1 MGEPVQGYI
10 FPNEGEKTMI
20 SVIVPVFNA
29 SGSLAVT
36 LDCIKL
42 QTYTDVEVIL
52 VDDGSTDVSG
62 RICDEFAR
70 EDSRFCVIHKENRGA
85 YSARNAGLD
94 NSRGEWICFVDAD
107 DYLHPDAL
115 RTLSVGIK
123 DGVRLVAADFRYG
136 TPEEGNP
143 FVGCQPYPEDAPVTD
158 ISGFDCLRRMF
169 SRNPKDAVWGM
180 TIWNKLYHRDLVK
193 DSRIRPYKVS
203 EDAFFNFGIFL
214 KTDWCSYVNRTTYS
228 YTQYSSSLSH
238 AAISEAALVQLAVYY
253 DMFSELSLYTGNH
266 HEEIEGMLLG
276 KLYRKLLTSRYHV
289 ENNSLLESEW
299 KELFQTITQ
308 STLRRYYH
316 NPFIPLREKTFFSLS
331 RAFPLLM
338 RCYMKVKGN

>member
-1 MGEPVQGYI
+1 
-10 FPNEGEKTMI
+10 MI
-20 SVIVPVFNA
+20 SVIVPVYNA
-29 SGSLAVT
+29 AGYLSGT
-36 LDCIKL
+36 LDSIKA
-42 QTYTDVEVIL
+42 QTYPDMEVIL
-52 VDDGSTDVSG
+52 IDDGSTDGSG
-62 RICDEFAR
+62 KICDEFVR
-70 EDSRFCVIHKENRGA
+70 EDPRFCVIHKENQGA

-94 NSRGEWICFVDAD
+94 RSMGEWICFVDAD
-107 DYLHPDAL
+107 DYLHPEAL
-115 RTLSVGIK
+115 RTLSMGIK
-123 DGVRLVAADFRYG
+123 DGICLVAADFRYG

-143 FVGCQPYPEDAPVTD
+143 FVGSQPCPEDAPVTA

-169 SRNPKDAVWGM
+169 SRNPKEAVWGM
-180 TIWNKLYHRDLVK
+180 TIWNKLYRRDLIK
-193 DSRIRPYKVS
+193 DCRIRPYKVS
-203 EDAFFNFGIFL
+203 DDAFFNFGFFL
-214 KTDWCSYVNRTTYS
+214 KTDMCSYVDRVTYS
-228 YTQYSSSLSH
+228 YTQLPSSLSH
-238 AAISEAALVQLAVYY
+238 TNIGTITIEQLVVYY

-338 RCYMKVKGN
+338 RCYMKAKGN

>member
-1 MGEPVQGYI
+1 
-10 FPNEGEKTMI
+10 MI

-29 SGSLAVT
+29 SGSLAGT
-36 LDCIKL
+36 LDCIKR

-52 VDDGSTDVSG
+52 IDDGSTDGSG

-136 TPEEGNP
+136 TPEEGDP
-143 FVGCQPYPEDAPVTD
+143 FVVGCQPCPEDTPVTV

-180 TIWNKLYHRDLVK
+180 TIWNKIYHRDLIK
-193 DSRIRPYKVS
+193 DCRIRPYKVS
-203 EDAFFNFGIFL
+203 DDAFFNFGIFL
-214 KTDWCSYVNRTTYS
+214 KTDWCSYVDRVTYS
-228 YTQYSSSLSH
+228 YTQLPSSLSH
-238 AAISEAALVQLAVYY
+238 TKIGTITLEQLVVHY

-266 HEEIEGMLLG
+266 LEEIEGMLLA
-276 KLYRKLLTSRYHV
+276 KMYRKLLTSRYHV
-289 ENNSLLESEW
+289 ENDILLESEW
-299 KELFQTITQ
+299 KELFQTITR

-316 NPFIPLREKTFFSLS
+316 NPFIPLKEKTFFSLS
-331 RAFPLLM
+331 RAFPLLI
-338 RCYMKVKGN
+338 RCYLKAKGN